1 MGVAADAAM
10 AATQSVVLA
19 TVGRFIGSLPFSSAQ
34 AVGQD
39 LIPSPVSAAVPAAG
53 VAMVEAAGGP
63 ARVVADLGQTVAAGV
78 QTAAVVLPRTFFY
91 FPRIDPAAF
100 NDAMAAFITDS
111 VATPKPAAAM
121 SRRRVRAWV
130 VTAVVM
136 AADVALLFSWHRSRV
151 KSSSKRPHPQ
161 RWRHHARPQA

>member
-1 MGVAADAAM
+1 MREAATLAERVAATDAN
-10 AATQSVVLA
+10 VLV
-19 TVGRFIGSLPFSSAQ
+19 TGESGS
-34 AVGQD
+34 GK
-39 LIPSPVSAAVPAAG
+39 
-53 VAMVEAAGGP
+53 
-63 ARVVADLGQTVAAGV
+63 
-78 QTAAVVLPRTFFY
+78 
-91 FPRIDPAAF
+91 
-100 NDAMAAFITDS
+100 DAMAAFITDS
-111 VATPKPAAAM
+111 VATPRPAAAI